1 MHRFIGNHLLFCKGY
16 VMQIQQVL
24 IPDDDN
30 ESSSFELE
38 NNEEV
43 QERLIWQH
51 LARKK
56 MLGQN
61 QMTHESKSE
70 WEDN

>member
-1 MHRFIGNHLLFCKGY
+1 
-16 VMQIQQVL
+16 MQIQQVL
-24 IPDDDN
+24 IPDDEND
-30 ESSSFELE
+30 STSFELE

-56 MLGQN
+56 ILAQN
-61 QMTHESKSE
+61 HMTHESESE
-70 WEDN
+70 WQDN

>member
-1 MHRFIGNHLLFCKGY
+1 
-16 VMQIQQVL
+16 MQIQQVL
-24 IPDDDN
+24 IPDDEN
-30 ESSSFELE
+30 ESSFELE

-56 MLGQN
+56 MLAQN
-61 QMTHESKSE
+61 HMTHESKSE
-70 WEDN
+70 WQDS

>member
-1 MHRFIGNHLLFCKGY
+1 
-16 VMQIQQVL
+16 MQIQQVL

>member
-1 MHRFIGNHLLFCKGY
+1 
-16 VMQIQQVL
+16 MQIQQVL
-24 IPDDDN
+24 IPDDEND
-30 ESSSFELE
+30 STSFELE

-56 MLGQN
+56 NTG
-61 QMTHESKSE
+61 TKSYDPRE
-70 WEDN
+70 

>member
-1 MHRFIGNHLLFCKGY
+1 
-16 VMQIQQVL
+16 MQIQQVL
-24 IPDDDN
+24 IPDDEND
-30 ESSSFELE
+30 SSSFELE

-56 MLGQN
+56 MLAQN
-61 QMTHESKSE
+61 HMTHESKSE
-70 WEDN
+70 WQDN